1 MKKNAWLLPA
11 LIFAAMPLSGRA
23 AEPSVPPIFE
33 SRTGVLAY
41 VPPDADLAVHVRM
54 AQLVESNLWKRF
66 ADPKVGFYQE
76 FAKEIGED
84 VTIDPEKDVA
94 AALLVFKLTYEE
106 DGDPDEPLL
115 GYALAFNRDIQP
127 EAFFVRERDRQ
138 PVNVPGVPG
147 PVYRSIRPML
157 VAFPDSRTVVGAM
170 PEYLAS
176 MLAAP
181 NTVPAPSIRRAL
193 AAPGE
198 ITFAGQMPD
207 QLKAALRVEYD
218 RYRGQRLRRMDGERL
233 LEFALL
239 YNLFRV
245 ADDAASI
252 VGSLDLSREADA
264 LRIAVTFNSDRSA
277 AVLAAGLDAMAD
289 PLAMALPAL
298 FGSPILEAPP
308 ESPLYRARAEG
319 GEASITMS
327 RTSAERLLDQV
338 LSGAAQQAARVA
350 SASNLRQ
357 LGVAIRRYVTDH
369 GAYPPNASALFP
381 NYLPDR
387 KVLEN
392 PALGA
397 HFPDGDYELVPM
409 TTEAA
414 KKEPWAKVLA
424 FERYPRDNPPA
435 TLYVLFADG
444 HVEHI
449 RAGQFNQFLRQT
461 LEHLGR

>member
-1 MKKNAWLLPA
+1 MKRNAWLLPA
-11 LIFAAMPLSGRA
+11 LVLVAMPLSGRA

-33 SRTGVLAY
+33 SGTGVLAY

-54 AQLVESNLWKRF
+54 AQLVESDLWKRF

-76 FAKEIGED
+76 FIKELQEE
-84 VTIDPEKDVA
+84 VAIDPEKNVA

-106 DGDPDEPLL
+106 DGDSDDPLL
-115 GYALAFNRDIQP
+115 GFALAFNRDIQP

-157 VAFPDSRTVVGAM
+157 VAFPDSRTVVAAM

-198 ITFAGQMPD
+198 ITFAGRMPD
-207 QLKAALRVEYD
+207 QLKAAIRAED
-218 RYRGQRLRRMDGERL
+218 DHYRRQLLRRMNPERL

-289 PLAMALPAL
+289 PLALVLPAL

-308 ESPLYRARAEG
+308 EPPLYRARAEG

-338 LSGAAQQAARVA
+338 LSGAAQQATRAA
-350 SASNLRQ
+350 SASNLRR
-357 LGVAIRRYVTDH
+357 LGVAIRQYVTDH